1 MNTPKDIGRTEEA
14 IEAAETAT
22 FHAANV
28 CRAHLD
34 ESGDSQIVLDALVNA
49 ANAVRKVTGGRKLS
63 VLEDGHFEHR
73 GEALVH
79 PAGGALKRL
88 GSNR

>member
-1 MNTPKDIGRTEEA
+1 MDSPKDIGRTEEA

-28 CRAHLD
+28 CRAHLGD
-34 ESGDSQIVLDALVNA
+34 SGDSQIVLDALVDA
-49 ANAVRKVTGGRKLS
+49 ANAVRKVTGGRELS
-63 VLEDGHFEHR
+63 VRAYGHFEHH